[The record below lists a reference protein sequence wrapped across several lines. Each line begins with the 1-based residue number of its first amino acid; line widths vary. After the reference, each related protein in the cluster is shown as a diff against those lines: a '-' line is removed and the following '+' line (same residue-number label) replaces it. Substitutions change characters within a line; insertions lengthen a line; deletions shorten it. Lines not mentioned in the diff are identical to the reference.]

1 MLELTHASGHEHPC
15 QYKMSDIE
23 MNTEDARQ
31 MTTLEN
37 VYSYGKVPVT
47 FRSMEELVLCKHLG
61 GVKA

>member
-1 MLELTHASGHEHPC
+1 MLELTHASGYEHPC

-37 VYSYGKVPVT
+37 VYSYSKVPVT